1 MFWIFIM
8 KISQFFVSGFLIAGS
23 LISATPSLA
32 SCYGSGY
39 ARYCDGIGG
48 PGATYSPRGNYGS
61 TNYYNRSGGYSRTET
76 YTPQRNDTYYNGGG
90 YKTRSRSRNGY
101 GYSSGDY
108 FGF

>member
-1 MFWIFIM
+1 M
-8 KISQFFVSGFLIAGS
+8 KISPFLVSGCLIAGS
-23 LISATPSLA
+23 LVSAAPSLA

-61 TNYYNRSGGYSRTET
+61 TNYYNRSSGYSRTET
-76 YTPQRNDTYYNGGG
+76 YTPLRNDTYYNGGG

>member
-1 MFWIFIM
+1 MLVILMGLVVLVQYIHQ
-8 KISQFFVSGFLIAGS
+8 KV
-23 LISATPSLA
+23 
-32 SCYGSGY
+32 YV
-39 ARYCDGIGG
+39 
-48 PGATYSPRGNYGS
+48 S

-90 YKTRSRSRNGY
+90 YNSRPRSRQGY